1 MSPLFS
7 SFSQPNAPNPTLF
20 PPERAHLRVY
30 KSGHP
35 ARRRHSTPISPSS
48 PPPHSLPSHPFAC
61 TTLPPISSLSRRHI
75 QPRRPCRNVRA
86 LLADCPRE
94 ISGRGCETTRTG
106 LRSARYI
113 RFAQPL
119 AQSASPAVL
128 RYFDRNAGGRLD
140 KMDVTLTPA
149 FKILV
154 FSHIKAPMRSS
165 TAWSRKSWQ
174 RSLPRLRGH
183 FQTEEEHGVQILTES
198 RSLNGC

>member
-94 ISGRGCETTRTG
+94 ISGRGCEITRSG

-119 AQSASPAVL
+119 AQSASPPSSA
-128 RYFDRNAGGRLD
+128 
-140 KMDVTLTPA
+140 TLTAMPA
-149 FKILV
+149 AALTKWMSHSRRPSKFWSSPTSRRPCARRPRGRGSHGSEASLVCEVTSKRKKSMEFK
-154 FSHIKAPMRSS
+154 F
-165 TAWSRKSWQ
+165 
-174 RSLPRLRGH
+174 
-183 FQTEEEHGVQILTES
+183 
-198 RSLNGC
+198 